1 MSRSDL
7 LRQCATQKEGN
18 MFVKLWMSKDP
29 IVVTQ
34 EQTLA
39 EADAMMRQHAIRRLP
54 VVDTERNLVGIITR
68 KDIMKAMPIDPPP
81 DDTGMAGQ
89 IPVAAFMTASPI
101 TAGPMDPLETV
112 THIMR
117 QNKIGGLPVVTHD
130 GALIGILTESDI
142 CQALMDI
149 LGAEE
154 GGARIELQVGK
165 TARELYE
172 TFEIF
177 KDFDMVVRSVAVYP
191 DFSENQQL
199 LTLRVKG
206 DGLDTMLDALWKS
219 GCKIHRIMVADENG

>member
-1 MSRSDL
+1 
-7 LRQCATQKEGN
+7 

-39 EADAMMRQHAIRRLP
+39 EADALMRQHAIRRLP

-68 KDIMKAMPIDPPP
+68 KDIMKAKPIDPPP

-117 QNKIGGLPVVTHD
+117 QNKIGGLPVVTHE
-130 GALIGILTESDI
+130 GMLIGILTESDI
-142 CQALMDI
+142 CRALMDI

-199 LTLRVKG
+199 LTLRVQG
-206 DGLDTMLDALWKS
+206 DGLDAMLDALWKS
-219 GCKIHRIMVADENG
+219 GCKIHRIMIVDENG